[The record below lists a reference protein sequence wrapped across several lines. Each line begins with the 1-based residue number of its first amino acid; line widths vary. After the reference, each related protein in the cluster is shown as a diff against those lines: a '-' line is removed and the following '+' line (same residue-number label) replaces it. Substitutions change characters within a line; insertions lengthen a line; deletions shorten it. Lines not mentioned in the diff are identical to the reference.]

1 VSPFELLSVLWR
13 RKLLV
18 VSIVAISVAVSLA
31 LSLSSTKEYSA
42 SSQLLFRDPGFAQA
56 LYGNNLFSSG
66 NEEPQRTTQT
76 SIDVVTS
83 LNVAEEAARL
93 LKTKAPAKN
102 LIEAIEVSPNSNADI
117 ATIKSTRSNPA
128 EAAALANAFAE
139 GYVIYRR
146 QSDREK
152 VGEAETLIKQSLA
165 TAQPGEQ
172 VKLQE
177 SQRELGVLRALQTGD
192 AEVIQRAQPNPTVVS
207 PKPKRDALLG
217 FIVGLLIGCAFAL
230 LVDFLD
236 RRLKKLD
243 DFDRAFPDLTV
254 IASVPHTAA
263 NARAL
268 ELIGPVAESY
278 RMLRESLRFLDP
290 SGTARC
296 FVVTSANES
305 EGKSTVAVNLAA
317 SIAAVGRRVILVEA
331 DLHRPMVTR
340 ILDMPRGTKGLS
352 DLLVDDVDFGDAL
365 LTLDSHPG
373 LIVLPSGTHPP
384 NPADLLA
391 AGRMDDVLAGLC
403 KYADV
408 VIIDS
413 PPLLPVADTRVLLR
427 LSAVNGVILV
437 ARAGVSR
444 RDRVR
449 AAVNVLAQSG
459 RRQGVVRQ
467 QLLLLR
473 GRSRGA
479 ECWKRRRAA
488 ERSAATRPRGQGGCT
503 GRTEQRLKERPH
515 RLTGLSALLE
525 GSAQESVRRG
535 ITGWKVRRLHRPR
548 ARASRRSSRSD
559 SPRAMPATLVERTPP
574 IPARSRSIWAQ

>member
-1 VSPFELLSVLWR
+1 LTVPEIDVSAGTGAPTVSPFELLSVLWR

-18 VSIVAISVAVSLA
+18 VSIVAISVVVSFA
-31 LSLSSTKEYSA
+31 LSLSSSKEYS
-42 SSQLLFRDPGFAQA
+42 SSAQVLFRDPGFAQA
-56 LYGNNLFSSG
+56 LFGNNLFSPG

-83 LNVAEEAARL
+83 LNVAEEARRILKTDAPPSAL
-93 LKTKAPAKN
+93 LKTISVA
-102 LIEAIEVSPNSNADI
+102 PNSNADI
-117 ATIKSTRSNPA
+117 ATIKATRPHPG
-128 EAAALANAFAE
+128 EAAAVANAFAN

-146 QSDREK
+146 TTDRAE
-152 VGEAETLIKQSLA
+152 VAEAEELVKQSLA

-172 VKLQE
+172 LKLQE
-177 SQRELGVLRALQTGD
+177 SERDLAALRALQTGD
-192 AEVIQRAQPNPTVVS
+192 AEVIQHAQADNTPVS

-217 FIVGLLIGCAFAL
+217 FVVGLLIGCGFAL
-230 LVDFLD
+230 LVDLLD

-254 IASVPHTAA
+254 IASVPHTTAGD
-263 NARAL
+263 RAL

-296 FVVTSANES
+296 FIVTSANES

-340 ILDMPRGTKGLS
+340 ILQMPRGTKGLS
-352 DLLVDDVDFGDAL
+352 DLLVDDVDFGEAL
-365 LTLDSHPG
+365 LTLDAHPG

-391 AGRMDDVLAGLC
+391 AGRMDDVLTGLS

-459 RRQGVVRQ
+459 RRVYGLVVTDVKESSDSNYYYYEEDVDGPDDRD
-467 QLLLLR
+467 LP
-473 GRSRGA
+473 GSRRPRDR
-479 ECWKRRRAA
+479 EKPPSTKPAA
-488 ERSAATRPRGQGGCT
+488 EQSSGEGKK
-503 GRTEQRLKERPH
+503 GR
-515 RLTGLSALLE
+515 
-525 GSAQESVRRG
+525 
-535 ITGWKVRRLHRPR
+535 I
-548 ARASRRSSRSD
+548 AS
-559 SPRAMPATLVERTPP
+559 PA
-574 IPARSRSIWAQ
+574 